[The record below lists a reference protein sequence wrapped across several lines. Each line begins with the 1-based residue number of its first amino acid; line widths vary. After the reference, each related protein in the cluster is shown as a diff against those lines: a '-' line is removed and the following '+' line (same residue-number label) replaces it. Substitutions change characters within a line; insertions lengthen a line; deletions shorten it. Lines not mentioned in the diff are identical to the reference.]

1 MHRSWNGSNVEG
13 EMPLLAACLRC
24 ANAESL
30 RIKYDEKESIKQQPA
45 AEDCQ
50 RYADCRQTCY
60 DAIVLM
66 PVTCQVQSGYEA
78 SCLRGVVGYQTVH
91 VLCDCCCYVATKQH

>member
-1 MHRSWNGSNVEG
+1 MYTEAGMESNFEG
-13 EMPLLAACLRC
+13 EMPLLAACFSC

-30 RIKYDEKESIKQQPA
+30 RIKYDEKESIKQHPA

-66 PVTCQVQSGYEA
+66 PVTEDRSELPG
-78 SCLRGVVGYQTVH
+78 
-91 VLCDCCCYVATKQH
+91 TKQL